1 MRDINT
7 TNLQIFNEEN
17 LLVLKSLSKNYSNDG
32 DLGNKVRDLYRNDN
46 LVKYLP
52 NDRELGLEIRKFLI
66 NLSK

>member
-1 MRDINT
+1 MKDINT

>member
-1 MRDINT
+1 MKDINT

-32 DLGNKVRDLYRNDN
+32 DLGNKVRDLYRIDN

>member
-1 MRDINT
+1 MKDINT

-17 LLVLKSLSKNYSNDG
+17 LLVLNSLSKNYPNDA

-52 NDRELGLEIRKFLI
+52 NDCELGLEIRKFLI